1 MRGTHRVWKNL
12 RHYSGIIPAYAGNT
26 TNRQRY
32 FRVRRD
38 HPRVCG
44 EHPYRIIPI
53 PKDMGSSPR
62 MRGTLSMPDYIGLY
76 MGIIPAYAGNT
87 CMLIRTG
94 GCARDHPRVCGEHYR
109 YPLHTCRRM
118 RIIPAYAGNTST
130 FVICIKSVRDHPR
143 VCGEHQDRDRPSRC
157 DGGSSPRM
165 RGTHGMY
172 CAIEYPHGIIPAYA
186 GNTSGTW
193 LMSFKTRDHPRVC
206 GEHIADKTDRMAEKW
221 IIPAYAGNTDSLTL
235 VESMDWDH
243 PRVCGEHAHCPCRL
257 SARGGSSPRMRGTQN
272 VSLRCCSTSGII
284 PAYAGNTR
292 SRR

>member
-1 MRGTHRVWKNL
+1 MWKNL

-94 GCARDHPRVCGEHYR
+94 GCARDHPRVCGDHYR

-165 RGTHGMY
+165 RGTPFPFQN
-172 CAIEYPHGIIPAYA
+172 A
-186 GNTSGTW
+186 TS
-193 LMSFKTRDHPRVC
+193 P
-206 GEHIADKTDRMAEKW
+206 
-221 IIPAYAGNTDSLTL
+221 
-235 VESMDWDH
+235 
-243 PRVCGEHAHCPCRL
+243 
-257 SARGGSSPRMRGTQN
+257 
-272 VSLRCCSTSGII
+272 
-284 PAYAGNTR
+284 
-292 SRR
+292 